1 MNSHCDSFL
10 AYFQRGDMDLQLL
23 ISRRRLALLLAAATL
38 GGAALTARAE
48 LAIIV
53 NPQNPAT
60 RMFPSQAAQ
69 FFLGGSVL
77 FTPVEQPENSP
88 LRAEFC
94 KKVLEKSP
102 AQVEAIWSKIVFTAK
117 GKPPKEYKSSAE
129 IKKAVADNV
138 NAIGYIE
145 KSAVDDTV
153 KVVAIVP

>member
-1 MNSHCDSFL
+1 MN
-10 AYFQRGDMDLQLL
+10 LQLL
-23 ISRRRLALLLAAATL
+23 FTRRRLALLLAAAAL
-38 GGAALTARAE
+38 GGATLTARAE

-69 FFLGGSVL
+69 FFLGGSVQ
-77 FTPVEQPENSP
+77 FTPVEQAEGSP

-102 AQVEAIWSKIVFTAK
+102 AQVEAIWSKIVFTGK
-117 GKPPKEYKSSAE
+117 GKAPKEYKSSAE
-129 IKKAVADNV
+129 VKKAVADNV
-138 NAIGYIE
+138 SAIGYIE

>member
-1 MNSHCDSFL
+1 MN
-10 AYFQRGDMDLQLL
+10 LQLL
-23 ISRRRLALLLAAATL
+23 FTRRRLALLLAAAAL
-38 GGAALTARAE
+38 GGATLTARAE

-69 FFLGGSVL
+69 FFLGGSVQ
-77 FTPVEQPENSP
+77 FTPVEQAEGSP

-102 AQVEAIWSKIVFTAK
+102 AQVEAIWSKMAFTGR
-117 GKPPKEYKSSAE
+117 GKAPKEYKNSAE
-129 IKKAVADNV
+129 VKKAVAENV
-138 NAIGYIE
+138 SAIGYIE

-153 KVVAIVP
+153 NVVAIVP

>member
-1 MNSHCDSFL
+1 MNARVF
-10 AYFQRGDMDLQLL
+10 AVIM
-23 ISRRRLALLLAAATL
+23 AAALAAWMVPAQ
-38 GGAALTARAE
+38 AE
-48 LAIIV
+48 LVIIV

-77 FTPVEQPENSP
+77 FTPVEQPEGSP
-88 LRAEFC
+88 IRAEFC

-102 AQVEAIWSKIVFTAK
+102 DQVEAVWSKIVFAAK
-117 GKPPKEYKSSAE
+117 GKPPKQYKSSAE
-129 IKKAVADNV
+129 VKKAVAENV

-153 KVVAIVP
+153 KVVATVP

>member
-1 MNSHCDSFL
+1 
-10 AYFQRGDMDLQLL
+10 MDLHSLFP
-23 ISRRRLALLLAAATL
+23 RRRLALLLATALL
-38 GGAALTARAE
+38 GGASLSAQAE

-69 FFLGGSVL
+69 FFLGGSVQ
-77 FTPVEQPENSP
+77 FTPVEQAENSP

-129 IKKAVADNV
+129 VKKAVADNV